1 VSLHFSIILE
11 IKKKV
16 LFPLLE
22 ERARERGGF
31 LESSITSTPHPN
43 PPLKGEGVRPLV

>member
-1 VSLHFSIILE
+1 VAIFKGLGASWGWGSIIIISHCVSLHFSIILE

-22 ERARERGGF
+22 ERARERGDF
-31 LESSITSTPHPN
+31 
-43 PPLKGEGVRPLV
+43 